1 MTQTA
6 YRAQLL
12 TFRDD
17 PAHAADGAVFEED
30 GLLIVEDGRVVAA
43 GAYAALRARLAP
55 DANIKTMRDKLIVPG
70 FIDSHIHYPQTDM
83 IASPAPGLLPW
94 LNTYTFPTER
104 EFGNPSHARE
114 TASFFLDELLACGT
128 TTALVYCTVH
138 KESADA
144 FFTESESRNLRMVAG
159 KVLMDRNCP
168 EFLRDTAQSGYD
180 DSAELIARWHNRGRQ
195 HYALTPRFAPTSTE
209 AQLEACGV
217 LARAH
222 QDVFIQSHVA
232 ENTDEIKW
240 VDEPVPGASQL
251 SRHLRSLRPA
261 APSRGVRP
269 LHLSRR
275 RRPQADG
282 AKRARWRRTARP
294 RTCSSAAACSTS
306 TRPAP
311 RHAGRAR
318 DGRRRRHV
326 VLDAADDERS
336 AQDRAPDRPSF
347 DRDAHVLALDD
358 GRGEGARS
366 RRQDRHAR
374 AGQRSRFRRARSG
387 RHAASG
393 APHGAARDRSKNCCS
408 RSRCSGMIARYSR
421 LMRPAIA
428 CIGGARARRRRWN
441 SPLKSAIDPARMR
454 APWKLNRR
462 RNHPAIGGA
471 VQPGRFFTRYVK
483 TGRQG
488 RARSLACR

>member
-55 DANIKTMRDKLIVPG
+55 DANIKMMRDKLIVPG

-180 DSAELIARWHNRGRQ
+180 DSAELIGRWHNRGRQ
-195 HYALTPRFAPTSTE
+195 QYALTPRFAPTSTE

-240 VDEPVPGASQL
+240 VESLFPG
-251 SRHLRSLRPA
+251 HRSYLDIYDHYD
-261 APSRGVRP
+261 
-269 LHLSRR
+269 LLRR
-275 RRPQADG
+275 RAVYGHCIYLDDADRQRMAETG
-282 AKRARWRRTARP
+282 AVASHCPTSNLFLGSGLFDFDKAGAANMPVALATDVGGGTSFSMLQTMNEAHKIARLTGHHLTATRMFWLSTTGAAKVLDLDDRIGTLAPGSEADFVVLDPAGTPLLARRTAR
-294 RTCSSAAACSTS
+294 
-306 TRPAP
+306 
-311 RHAGRAR
+311 AGSLEELLFAFALLG
-318 DGRRRRHV
+318 D
-326 VLDAADDERS
+326 
-336 AQDRAPDRPSF
+336 DRAVFETYAAGNCVHR
-347 DRDAHVLALDD
+347 R
-358 GRGEGARS
+358 GARKTS
-366 RRQDRHAR
+366 ALEL
-374 AGQRSRFRRARSG
+374 
-387 RHAASG
+387 AA
-393 APHGAARDRSKNCCS
+393 
-408 RSRCSGMIARYSR
+408 
-421 LMRPAIA
+421 
-428 CIGGARARRRRWN
+428 
-441 SPLKSAIDPARMR
+441 
-454 APWKLNRR
+454 
-462 RNHPAIGGA
+462 
-471 VQPGRFFTRYVK
+471 
-483 TGRQG
+483 
-488 RARSLACR
+488 